1 MCSVLTQSLED
12 GFPLT
17 TSLDA
22 HVCTHRLC
30 LLTAGAPV
38 AKISANGLDLWLKD
52 QFKPESPKLFLKTSV
67 IETL

>member
-17 TSLDA
+17 TSLGA
-22 HVCTHRLC
+22 HVCTHRSC

-38 AKISANGLDLWLKD
+38 AKISANGLDLWLGD
-52 QFKPESPKLFLKTSV
+52 QFKPESPKLFLKTNV
-67 IETL
+67 IGAL